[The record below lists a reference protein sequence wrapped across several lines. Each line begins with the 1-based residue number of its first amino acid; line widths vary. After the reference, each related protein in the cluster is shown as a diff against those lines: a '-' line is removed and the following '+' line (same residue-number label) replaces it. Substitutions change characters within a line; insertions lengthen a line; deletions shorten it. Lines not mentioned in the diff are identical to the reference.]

1 LDRLPK
7 DITFGSKQELRKFIW
22 TYMEKNN
29 LVGFPRPCYGRIPNF
44 IGSKA
49 VIERLKTL
57 IEWQKAK
64 VIFSAPDSS
73 LHPARCEALKEG
85 KTLIVAGPKLKGF
98 YLLKDIPEEKAFE
111 ASSIKGFSR
120 FGIPVKIKPDL
131 PEINLY
137 LTGAVAVDKKGN
149 RIGKG
154 TGYGDRE
161 DTILSNA
168 GLIDEKTPRIA
179 IVHEIQ
185 VFEDFSYLM
194 NEEDKKVSIILTPT
208 GVYRV
213 KPI

>member
-1 LDRLPK
+1 
-7 DITFGSKQELRKFIW
+7 
-22 TYMEKNN
+22 
-29 LVGFPRPCYGRIPNF
+29 
-44 IGSKA
+44 
-49 VIERLKTL
+49 
-57 IEWQKAK
+57 
-64 VIFSAPDSS
+64 

-111 ASSIKGFSR
+111 ASSIKGFSK
-120 FGIPVKIKPDL
+120 FGIPIKIKPDL

-208 GVYRV
+208 GVYRI
-213 KPI
+213 KPTKD